1 MISTNEYVKRY
12 YNTIIHCLTLH
23 LTNVFFHIVKKFLI
37 DSNITKIGITQI
49 EINNFRDRLFTY
61 DPTFEQMNL
70 AQTIVINLYKAEFN
84 DIIKPNKSIG
94 SLKDIL
100 KKFVNPKL
108 YKVETATGTNLG
120 SLDNI
125 IVERRMDEFNE
136 YMDNIYDYMN
146 IYFDLINKKIPLF
159 LTNYVKFLELQY
171 NLLKIK
177 TLVA

>member
-125 IVERRMDEFNE
+125 IVESRIEEFNE
-136 YMDNIYDYMN
+136 YMDKIYDYMN